1 MSEGPREQTSRRQ
14 MRLAAVGA
22 GLLLLL
28 GIILAIVG
36 EQSYRK
42 RALAQAGLDTN
53 KTNLEFSL
61 RQQHNPFAGMMGG
74 DQRQQPGHGS
84 APRFAATGSDDL
96 APMPAITLYRGT
108 ASAGGVNIF
117 V

>member
-42 RALAQAGLDTN
+42 RALAQAEVQADIL
-53 KTNLEFSL
+53 
-61 RQQHNPFAGMMGG
+61 
-74 DQRQQPGHGS
+74 S
-84 APRFAATGSDDL
+84 ASVSAALAFDD
-96 APMPAITLYRGT
+96 APTMRE
-108 ASAGGVNIF
+108 
-117 V
+117 